1 MSRRKSGCV
10 RSLRLAR
17 ATVSDRLSVGGL
29 SSGSGLWPLT
39 MEDSRA
45 SSSLYI
51 RTYEAFFWIS
61 QSSTVVVVCSK
72 RSPLLLLPR
81 STRERTFVTSEKTT
95 DTFGFSRLSAA
106 RVSSQKRH
114 VHLLDIEEQGDI
126 FIQRPWGITASK
138 AIPSQEGNRPLRL
151 LHSAIIITII
161 TKTTI
166 TYTTRGTMEGIHRLK
181 VIARRPPLGTDPTM
195 RVPENGK
202 SHLSSTGE
210 GGWCTRASF

>member
-61 QSSTVVVVCSK
+61 QSSTVVVCSK

-106 RVSSQKRH
+106 RVSSQRRH
-114 VHLLDIEEQGDI
+114 VHLLDIAEQGDI
-126 FIQRPWGITASK
+126 SIQRPWGITASK
-138 AIPSQEGNRPLRL
+138 AIPSQEGNRPLRP
-151 LHSAIIITII
+151 LHSAIILTII

-166 TYTTRGTMEGIHRLK
+166 TYTTRGTMEEIHRHK
-181 VIARRPPLGTDPTM
+181 VNVHRHPLGTDPTM
-195 RVPENGK
+195 RVSETGK